1 MWRTQTICFVAA
13 VLVGFAGA
21 DHLQGNATAGL
32 TECERERADSEMMAY
47 FGLHVPQCDEDGNFS
62 TTQCWASLGHCF
74 CANPHDG
81 EWYGDTATESEHG
94 EGMEYDCDTYWQ
106 TQHQPGKFTQGA
118 NCHFGYTLSDDYCF
132 KVYQMEETWSRANTT
147 CVNFGGFLA
156 APKTQD
162 LNDKI
167 LNLLEDDSDGHYW
180 IGLAKSDDGLWHWT
194 DGTAAVFTAWG
205 RGEPNNSDGREG
217 CVELRTGGRGW
228 NDVPCGSKFHF
239 VCQTEKGAKSKC
251 QEEEEAQD
259 DMLFNDDDDDDDEIW
274 VFCEEDGSYSTQQ
287 CDFADRCYCAHPWS
301 GTIYRDTEHNFWE
314 HFFDLQHHDCDLYWQ
329 DKNEEAQ
336 RWRDDLRCGEGYP
349 APGADAAECDPDGP
363 DPCCSGNQFCGNT
376 DLHCSCPDCIDYR
389 LPKDQG
395 ENFDCVEG
403 DGSSYRGTLAKTKSG
418 RTCQR
423 WDSQYP
429 HSHAR
434 NTPLFNP
441 ELEENYCRNPIG
453 RTTIWCYTTDPEKRW
468 ELCDLPDCDSIDH
481 GTDGKDPI
489 SPEDDC
495 QVGDGSSY
503 RGTAATTKSGQTCQ
517 PWSEYGWYDDLD
529 ENYCRNPDGEVGVWC
544 YTEGLPLWELCDV
557 PVCDAGTG
565 DVRVSQCAGSTTNIA
580 RGHEATQSSQFEQ
593 AGPERAVDGNVDAM
607 WTGNSC
613 THTTDWDD
621 QPWWRVDLGASKCV
635 DRVVVTNRKDCC
647 SERLDGFR
655 VYVGD
660 DPNVAAN
667 PSCGDGQEAAG
678 RVTIPVDCGGLT
690 GRYVGITLPRY
701 GWQPLTLCEVQV
713 FGDDCLTRVT
723 GTDLSYRWDLPPL
736 TSSPFPFEVK
746 ASSDVHIVLSNQNYP
761 VDNMYEIVIG
771 DSRSVIR
778 RHEQGDAVAAAATPD
793 ILSPD
798 IYRGFLIS
806 WSADGTISVRRET
819 EDAPFLTWKDPNP
832 LPIAHVGYST
842 GSSSNGTFL
851 FCPHQGVNGETGECM
866 EGDGESYR
874 GTVAHTTTGL
884 ECQRWDSH
892 SPHVHYAYTPF
903 WYPNAGLDENY
914 CRNPDGNDIG
924 PWCFTTDPDVRW
936 QLCDVPTCVA
946 ATTTPPSLC
955 ETATTDG
962 SGKYSWDLPPLVTSP
977 FPFEVRAK
985 SGVYIALAT
994 TDSADSR
1001 MYEVLIGGESDTMT
1015 AIRRGR
1021 QGDWAARVDMTDI
1034 LSPEEYRGFWISWM
1048 QNGTI
1053 AVGKEGETAPLLQWT
1068 DPNPLPVEH
1077 VGYSTRPGVSGDFR
1091 FCGYYESKRWREDA
1105 RCGADFPAPGANP
1118 GECNPKGPHPC
1129 CSEQGWCGET
1139 PQYCS
1144 CEGCVDYRHLEAL
1157 ERKDCQVGD
1166 GSTYRGDVAVTHSG
1180 RVCQEWDAWEPHFT
1194 WYGSFWYPE
1203 SGLDKNYCRNPD
1215 GQSGV
1220 WCYTMDPD
1228 KEMELCDVPKCG
1240 DVSDKEA
1247 ELGVPIQ
1254 TSQVCEYERMTL
1266 ECSTNQHIAVA
1277 HALFGR
1283 TETEPHC
1290 GGDSWYFGNTNCRS
1304 INAVSVVKDQC
1315 DGRRTCTVTAD
1326 HAVFGDPCFGT
1337 SKYLEVK
1344 YGCLE
1349 NDSSQ
1354 KGRRQCLVRPAMR
1367 KDCGWSGITREEC
1380 LLKGCCF
1387 NSSVPGVASC
1397 FYKKVSPS
1405 AESPT
1410 AKQDDHTPTVT
1421 HGISKTPMN
1430 NMKTADATVSMTT
1443 NVPPVVNSK
1452 GALEGSKD
1460 KDDDDSTKPGD
1471 DSHQYAIYIIIGI
1484 VVVAVPLGI
1493 AAFVKVFFCSK
1504 PVDKMAAPA
1513 PVHFTSG
1520 SGDATI
1526 TFDNPHYEEK
1536 TPSAPGYVPMK
1547 E

>member
-1 MWRTQTICFVAA
+1 MWRTQTICLVAA

-21 DHLQGNATAGL
+21 DHLQGNVTAEL
-32 TECERERADSEMMAY
+32 TKCERERADSEV
-47 FGLHVPQCDEDGNFS
+47 LVWLDIHVPQCDEDGSFS
-62 TTQCWASLGHCF
+62 TTQCWATLGHCY

-81 EWYGDTATESEHG
+81 NLYGDTATESVHG

-106 TQHQPGKFTQGA
+106 TQHQPD
-118 NCHFGYTLSDDYCF
+118 CHSGYTQSDDYCL
-132 KVYQMEETWSRANTT
+132 KAYQMEDTWSRANTT
-147 CVNFGGFLA
+147 CANFGGFLA

-180 IGLAKSDDGLWHWT
+180 IGLAKSDEGHWHWT

-205 RGEPNNSDGREG
+205 RGEPNNWGRREEG
-217 CVELRTGGRGW
+217 CVEIRTGGRDW
-228 NDVPCGSKFHF
+228 NDAPCDRKLHF
-239 VCQTEKGAKSKC
+239 VCQTEKG
-251 QEEEEAQD
+251 E
-259 DMLFNDDDDDDDEIW
+259 
-274 VFCEEDGSYSTQQ
+274 V
-287 CDFADRCYCAHPWS
+287 
-301 GTIYRDTEHNFWE
+301 
-314 HFFDLQHHDCDLYWQ
+314 
-329 DKNEEAQ
+329 
-336 RWRDDLRCGEGYP
+336 P
-349 APGADAAECDPDGP
+349 A
-363 DPCCSGNQFCGNT
+363 
-376 DLHCSCPDCIDYR
+376 
-389 LPKDQG
+389 
-395 ENFDCVEG
+395 
-403 DGSSYRGTLAKTKSG
+403 
-418 RTCQR
+418 
-423 WDSQYP
+423 
-429 HSHAR
+429 
-434 NTPLFNP
+434 
-441 ELEENYCRNPIG
+441 
-453 RTTIWCYTTDPEKRW
+453 
-468 ELCDLPDCDSIDH
+468 
-481 GTDGKDPI
+481 
-489 SPEDDC
+489 
-495 QVGDGSSY
+495 
-503 RGTAATTKSGQTCQ
+503 
-517 PWSEYGWYDDLD
+517 
-529 ENYCRNPDGEVGVWC
+529 
-544 YTEGLPLWELCDV
+544 
-557 PVCDAGTG
+557 
-565 DVRVSQCAGSTTNIA
+565 
-580 RGHEATQSSQFEQ
+580 
-593 AGPERAVDGNVDAM
+593 
-607 WTGNSC
+607 
-613 THTTDWDD
+613 
-621 QPWWRVDLGASKCV
+621 
-635 DRVVVTNRKDCC
+635 
-647 SERLDGFR
+647 

-667 PSCGDGQEAAG
+667 PSCGDEQEAAD

-701 GWQPLTLCEVQV
+701 GWEPLTLCEVQV

-723 GTDLSYRWDLPPL
+723 GTDLSYLWDLPPL

-761 VDNMYEIVIG
+761 VDDMYEIVIG
-771 DSRSVIR
+771 GWSNSRSVIR
-778 RHEQGDAVAAAATPD
+778 RQEQGMSVALAATID

-819 EDAPFLTWKDPNP
+819 EDAPFLTWTDPNP

-851 FCPHQGVNGETGECM
+851 FCPHQEVNGETEECM
-866 EGDGESYR
+866 DGDGESYR
-874 GTVAHTTTGL
+874 GTVAHTVTGLRSAVSAMGQPLSARVNGETGECMDGDGESYRGAVAHTETGL

-914 CRNPDGNDIG
+914 CRNPDGNDAG

-936 QLCDVPTCVA
+936 QFCDVTTCVA
-946 ATTTPPSLC
+946 ATTTPPSHC
-955 ETATTDG
+955 DTATTDG

-1021 QGDWAARVDMTDI
+1021 QGDWAARADTTDI

-1091 FCGYYESKRWREDA
+1091 FCGYYEVKRWREDA

-1118 GECNPKGPHPC
+1118 GECDPKGPHPC
-1129 CSEQGWCGET
+1129 CSELGWCGET

-1144 CEGCVDYRHLEAL
+1144 CDGCVDYRHPEAL

-1166 GSTYRGDVAVTHSG
+1166 GSTYRGEVAVTHSG

-1240 DVSDKEA
+1240 DVSDKEL
-1247 ELGVPIQ
+1247 ELAVL
-1254 TSQVCEYERMTL
+1254 VCEYETMTL
-1266 ECSTNQHIAVA
+1266 ECSTNQHIAVV

-1283 TETEPHC
+1283 TETEPNC

-1349 NDSSQ
+1349 NDSH
-1354 KGRRQCLVRPAMR
+1354 KGSRECLVRPAMR
-1367 KDCGWSGITREEC
+1367 KDCGWSGITRDEC

-1387 NSSVPGVASC
+1387 NSSIPGVASC

-1430 NMKTADATVSMTT
+1430 TMKTTDATVSMTT
-1443 NVPPVVNSK
+1443 NAPPVVNSK
-1452 GALEGSKD
+1452 GALGGSKD
-1460 KDDDDSTKPGD
+1460 KDDDGD
-1471 DSHQYAIYIIIGI
+1471 NSHQYAIYIVIGI

-1493 AAFVKVFFCSK
+1493 AAFVKVFYCSK